1 MTKKITISV
10 SEDLHRQLKNFRD
23 SINIS
28 KVCAESLKMKI
39 EKIDLTL
46 HEVKKR
52 FNLLEL
58 SEYVNFAYED
68 GLNWAGY
75 RATPVELAVVCNW
88 TYGWVS
94 NDKQCQKTIE
104 LLEENNKEIK
114 KIISSHSVGYEYI
127 LSSSFIDKGIVN
139 YFMNYGDGDVQ
150 IAVAFAQGAQIIWN
164 KIKNKLIPQLIDSEN
179 QL

>member
-10 SEDLHRQLKNFRD
+10 SEDLHRQLKNYRD

-28 KVCAESLKMKI
+28 KICAEALKMKI

-46 HEVKKR
+46 HEAKKR

-58 SEYVNFAYED
+58 SEYTNLAYED
-68 GLNWAGY
+68 GQNWAGY
-75 RATPVELAVVCNW
+75 RATPIELAIVSNW

-114 KIISSHSVGYEYI
+114 KIMSGYSVGYEYI
-127 LSSSFIDKGIVN
+127 LSSSFINKGIVN
-139 YFMNYGDGDVQ
+139 FFIDYGDGDVQ

-164 KIKNKLIPQLIDSEN
+164 KIKNQLLPKLIDPEYQF
-179 QL
+179 

>member
-10 SEDLHRQLKNFRD
+10 SEDLHRQLKNYRD

-28 KVCAESLKMKI
+28 KVCSESLKMKI

-46 HEVKKR
+46 HEAKKR

-58 SEYVNFAYED
+58 SECINFAYED

-75 RATPVELAVVCNW
+75 RATPVELAIVSNW

-94 NDKQCQKTIE
+94 NDKQCQKNME
-104 LLEENNKEIK
+104 LLEENNKEIR
-114 KIISSHSVGYEYI
+114 KILSAYSVGYEYI
-127 LSSSFIDKGIVN
+127 LNSSFIDKGIVN
-139 YFMNYGDGDVQ
+139 FFINYGDCDVQ
-150 IAVAFAQGAQIIWN
+150 IAVAFAQGAQTIWN
-164 KIKNKLIPQLIDSEN
+164 KIKNQLLPKLIDSEN
-179 QL
+179 